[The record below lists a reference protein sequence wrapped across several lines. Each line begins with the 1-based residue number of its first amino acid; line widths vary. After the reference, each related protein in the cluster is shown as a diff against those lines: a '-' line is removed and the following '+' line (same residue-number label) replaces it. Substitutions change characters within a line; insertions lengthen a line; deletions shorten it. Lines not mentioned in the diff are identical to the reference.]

1 MVILTNEE
9 DIAIYYKK
17 NLIKRIKYGDVW
29 FDAVELVKTIAG
41 EMETNEIEALY
52 YLIDINN
59 GKLEVEIREGHSK

>member
-1 MVILTNEE
+1 MVVLSNES
-9 DIAIYYKK
+9 DIVAYYKK
-17 NLIKRIKYGDVW
+17 NFIKRIKYGDVW

-52 YLIDINN
+52 YLIDMNN

>member
-1 MVILTNEE
+1 MVVLSNES
-9 DIAIYYKK
+9 DIVAYYKK

-52 YLIDINN
+52 YLMDMSN